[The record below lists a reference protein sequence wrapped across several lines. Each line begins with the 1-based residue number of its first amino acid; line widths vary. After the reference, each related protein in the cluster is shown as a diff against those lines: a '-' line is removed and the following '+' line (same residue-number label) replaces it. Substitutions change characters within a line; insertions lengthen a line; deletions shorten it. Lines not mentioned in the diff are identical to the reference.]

1 LVPECEIRSNRIGF
15 RTDVVH
21 QHIHLLKW
29 ATGYRPLAQST
40 ARQGAMAAYMEA
52 IELWI
57 ASSLTHML
65 FHGGPSRLDRRP
77 KGTKADELCA

>member
-1 LVPECEIRSNRIGF
+1 MASEAAFLRWRRETPA
-15 RTDVVH
+15 
-21 QHIHLLKW
+21 LKSEM
-29 ATGYRPLAQST
+29 GRRYRPLAQST
-40 ARQGAMAAYMEA
+40 ARQGAMAAYIEA